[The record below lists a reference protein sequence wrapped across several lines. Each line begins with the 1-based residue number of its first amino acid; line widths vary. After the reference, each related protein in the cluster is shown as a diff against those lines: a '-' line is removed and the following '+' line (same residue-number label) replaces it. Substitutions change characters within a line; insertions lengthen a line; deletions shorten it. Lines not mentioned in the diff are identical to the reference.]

1 MPANILKV
9 ALDVPLDRLFDYL
22 DGGFHA
28 QIGQRV
34 VVPFGRR
41 SVVGV
46 VVGIAD
52 TSEFALEKLKTITG
66 VFHDEQPLDAETFG
80 LIRFCADYYQ
90 YPFGQALLA
99 SLPARLRQTEPATAR
114 KQFLYAL
121 TPHGEQAKE
130 DEIPARQAVQR
141 KVFSA
146 LKQGKLNE
154 LALKEISTSWRKAIE
169 VLQQQGWVNAEQV
182 LAGFGSMNTA
192 VPSPAL
198 NDEQSAA
205 VSQVV
210 ASAKAFKPFLLHGIT
225 GSGKTEVYMQI
236 LQQMLADNDG
246 QALVLVPEINLTP
259 QLEAR
264 FRNRL
269 PHLPLVSL
277 HSNLSESE
285 RLQNWR
291 LAQSGQARIIIG
303 TRLAV
308 FTPIPKLKVVM
319 VDEEHDGSYKQQDS
333 MRYHARDVAMVRAQR
348 AKVPIVM
355 GSATPALET
364 WQNAQT
370 GKYTLL
376 NLNHRAVAQSAL
388 PNIRCVD
395 TIKQESTNG
404 LTPVLVHAMRERL
417 EKGEQSL
424 LFINRRGY
432 SPVLLCNACHWIAPC
447 MRCSSRL
454 VVHLKQGRLRCHHCG
469 HEQKIVRQCPSCG
482 NADLHPTGHGTQRLE
497 ETLKQLFPSARI
509 QRVDRDSTSRK
520 EALNDILNAVH
531 DNKIDIL
538 VGTQMLAKGHDFPNL
553 TLVGVIDTDSA
564 LFSPDFRASERLF
577 AQLMQVSG
585 RAGRAEKPGEVLIQT
600 TFPAHPLFN
609 ALRSQDYPAYA
620 QTLLQEREMA
630 QFPPF
635 CYLAL
640 LRAEASNYRD
650 VEAFLNMAFEAAR
663 KLSTNLNAKV
673 LTYDPMRSQ
682 MEKLKGM
689 ERGQILMQANQRGAL
704 QKLLAS
710 LTPQLRESKLGAKV
724 RWSVDVDPMEF

>member
-1 MPANILKV
+1 MQKNILQI

-22 DGGFHA
+22 DGGFDV

-34 VVPFGRR
+34 VVPFGSRK
-41 SVVGV
+41 VVGV
-46 VVGIAD
+46 VAGIAD
-52 TSEFALEKLKTITG
+52 TSEFAIEKLKSIVQ
-66 VFHDEQPLDAETFG
+66 VFDGEPLIDADTFG
-80 LIRFCADYYQ
+80 LLRFCADYYQ

-99 SLPARLRQTEPATAR
+99 SLPTRLRQIEPALSR

-121 TPHGEQAKE
+121 TPEGLQASV
-130 DEIPARQAVQR
+130 DEIPSRQAVQR
-141 KVFSA
+141 KIFTALQQGPLTESMLKDISA
-146 LKQGKLNE
+146 
-154 LALKEISTSWRKAIE
+154 SWRPAIE
-169 VLQQQGWVNAEQV
+169 AFREKGWVFAEQV
-182 LAGFGSMNTA
+182 LAGFKSSNEP
-192 VPSPAL
+192 VPPPQL
-198 NDEQSAA
+198 NEEQTFA
-205 VSQVV
+205 VSQVID
-210 ASAKAFKPFLLHGIT
+210 SANTFKPFLLHGIT

-236 LQQMLADNDG
+236 LQQVLTDPNS

-269 PHLPLVSL
+269 PHFPLVSL
-277 HSNLSESE
+277 HSHLSESE

-308 FTPIPKLKVVM
+308 FTPIPHLKVVL

-348 AKVPIVM
+348 NKVPIVM

-370 GKYTLL
+370 KKYTLL
-376 NLNHRAVAQSAL
+376 SLNARAVAQSTL
-388 PNIRCVD
+388 PNIRCID
-395 TIKQESTNG
+395 TTKQESTNG
-404 LTPVLVHAMRERL
+404 LTPVLMNAMRERL

-432 SPVLLCNACHWIAPC
+432 SPVLLCSACHWIAPC

-520 EALNDILNAVH
+520 EALNDILTAVNANEV
-531 DNKIDIL
+531 DIL
-538 VGTQMLAKGHDFPNL
+538 IGTQMLAKGHDFPNL

-564 LFSPDFRASERLF
+564 LFSPDFRAAERLF

-585 RAGRAEKPGEVLIQT
+585 RAGRAEKAGEVLIQT
-600 TFPAHPLFN
+600 AFPSHHLFN
-609 ALRSQDYPAYA
+609 ALRSQDYSVYA
-620 QTLLQEREMA
+620 KTLLQEREMA

-635 CYLAL
+635 CFLAL

-650 VEAFLNMAFEAAR
+650 VEAFLNFAFELAR
-663 KLSTNLNAKV
+663 SLSQQV
-673 LTYDPMRSQ
+673 LTYDPMRAQ

-689 ERGQILMQANQRGAL
+689 ERGQILMQATKRGAL
-704 QKLLAS
+704 QKLLAA
-710 LTPQLRESKLGAKV
+710 LTPQLRASKLAAKV

>member
-1 MPANILKV
+1 MQKNILQI

-22 DGGFHA
+22 DGGFDV

-34 VVPFGRR
+34 VVPFGVRK
-41 SVVGV
+41 VVGV
-46 VVGIAD
+46 VVGITN
-52 TSEFALEKLKTITG
+52 TSEFAIEKLKSIAQ
-66 VFHDEQPLDAETFG
+66 VFDGEPPLDTETFG
-80 LIRFCADYYQ
+80 LLRFCADYYQ
-90 YPFGQALLA
+90 YPFGQGLLA
-99 SLPARLRQTEPATAR
+99 SLPTRLRQIEPAVSR
-114 KQFLYAL
+114 KQFLYTL
-121 TPHGEQAKE
+121 TPEGLEANI
-130 DEIPARQAVQR
+130 DEIPTRQAVQR
-141 KVFSA
+141 KIFTA
-146 LKQGKLNE
+146 LQQGSLTE
-154 LALKEISTSWRKAIE
+154 AALKEISASWRSAIE
-169 VLQQQGWVNAEQV
+169 AFRAKGWVFAEQV
-182 LAGFGSMNTA
+182 LAGFKSSNAPVPPPLLNEEQTFAVNQVIESANT
-192 VPSPAL
+192 
-198 NDEQSAA
+198 
-205 VSQVV
+205 
-210 ASAKAFKPFLLHGIT
+210 FKPFLLHGIT

-236 LQQMLADNDG
+236 LQQILTDEHS

-269 PHLPLVSL
+269 PHFPLVSL

-308 FTPIPKLKVVM
+308 FTPIPNLKVVL

-370 GKYTLL
+370 GKYQLL
-376 NLNHRAVAQSAL
+376 SLNHRAVAQSAL

-395 TIKQESTNG
+395 TTKQESTNG

-531 DNKIDIL
+531 DTKIDIL

-650 VEAFLNMAFEAAR
+650 VEAFLSFAFEIAR
-663 KLSTNLNAKV
+663 GLSQQV

-704 QKLLAS
+704 QKLLAT

>member
-1 MPANILKV
+1 MQKNILQI

-22 DGGFHA
+22 DGGFDV

-34 VVPFGRR
+34 VVPFGSRK
-41 SVVGV
+41 VVGV
-46 VVGIAD
+46 VAGIAD
-52 TSEFALEKLKTITG
+52 TSEFAIEKLKSIVQ
-66 VFHDEQPLDAETFG
+66 VFDGEPLIDADTFG
-80 LIRFCADYYQ
+80 LLRFCADYYQ

-99 SLPARLRQTEPATAR
+99 SLPTRLRQIEPALSR

-121 TPHGEQAKE
+121 IPEGLQASV
-130 DEIPARQAVQR
+130 DEIPSRQAVQR
-141 KVFSA
+141 KIFTALQQGPLTESMLKDISA
-146 LKQGKLNE
+146 
-154 LALKEISTSWRKAIE
+154 SWRPAIE
-169 VLQQQGWVNAEQV
+169 AFREKGWVFGEQV
-182 LAGFGSMNTA
+182 LAGFKSSNEP
-192 VPSPAL
+192 VPPPQL
-198 NDEQSAA
+198 NEEQTFA
-205 VSQVV
+205 VSQVID
-210 ASAKAFKPFLLHGIT
+210 SANTFKPFLLHGIT

-236 LQQMLADNDG
+236 LQQVLTDPNS

-269 PHLPLVSL
+269 PHFPLVSL

-308 FTPIPKLKVVM
+308 FTPIPHLKVVL

-348 AKVPIVM
+348 NKVPIVM

-370 GKYTLL
+370 KKYTLL
-376 NLNHRAVAQSAL
+376 SLNARAVAQSTL
-388 PNIRCVD
+388 PNIRCID
-395 TIKQESTNG
+395 TTKQESTNG
-404 LTPVLVHAMRERL
+404 LTPVLMNAMRERL

-432 SPVLLCNACHWIAPC
+432 SPVLLCSACHWIAPC

-469 HEQKIVRQCPSCG
+469 HEQKIVSQCPSCG

-520 EALNDILNAVH
+520 EALNDILTAVNANEV
-531 DNKIDIL
+531 DIL
-538 VGTQMLAKGHDFPNL
+538 IGTQMLAKGHDFPNL

-564 LFSPDFRASERLF
+564 LFSPDFRAAERLF

-585 RAGRAEKPGEVLIQT
+585 RAGRAEKAGEVLIQT
-600 TFPAHPLFN
+600 AFPSHHLFN
-609 ALRSQDYPAYA
+609 ALRSQDYSVYA
-620 QTLLQEREMA
+620 KTLLQEREMA

-635 CYLAL
+635 CFLAL

-650 VEAFLNMAFEAAR
+650 VEAFLNFAFELAR
-663 KLSTNLNAKV
+663 SLSQQV
-673 LTYDPMRSQ
+673 LTYDPMRAQ

-689 ERGQILMQANQRGAL
+689 ERGQILMQATKRGAL
-704 QKLLAS
+704 QKLLAA
-710 LTPQLRESKLGAKV
+710 LTPQLRASKLAAKV

>member
-1 MPANILKV
+1 MPKNILKV

-22 DGGFHA
+22 DGGFSV
-28 QIGQRV
+28 QVGQRV

-41 SVVGV
+41 NVVGV
-46 VVGIAD
+46 VIEKSD
-52 TSEFALEKLKTITG
+52 SSEFALEKLKTIIQ
-66 VFHDEQPLDAETFG
+66 VFDDELAIDSSTFS
-80 LIRFCADYYQ
+80 LLKFCADYYQ

-99 SLPARLRQTEPATAR
+99 SLPTRLRQTEPAVSR
-114 KQFLYAL
+114 KQYLYSL
-121 TPHGEQAKE
+121 TPEGVGA
-130 DEIPARQAVQR
+130 DLDLIPARQSVQR
-141 KVFSA
+141 KIFAA
-146 LKQGKLNE
+146 LKQSTLSE
-154 LALKEISTSWRKAIE
+154 SALKEISASWRQAIE
-169 VLQQQGWVNAEQV
+169 AFRVQGWVHAEQV
-182 LAGFGSMNTA
+182 LAGFKSAMQA
-192 VPSPAL
+192 APPPPL
-198 NDEQSAA
+198 NDEQQIAVNAVTEAA
-205 VSQVV
+205 NT
-210 ASAKAFKPFLLHGIT
+210 FKPFLLHGIT

-236 LQQMLADNDG
+236 LQQTLADNDG

-277 HSNLSESE
+277 HSNLGESE

-308 FTPIPKLKVVM
+308 FTPIPNLKIVM

-348 AKVPIVM
+348 SKVPIVM

-364 WQNAQT
+364 WHNAQS

-376 NLNHRAVAQSAL
+376 SLHSRAVAQSAL
-388 PNIRCVD
+388 PNIRCID
-395 TIKQESTNG
+395 TTKQESTNG
-404 LTPVLVHAMRERL
+404 LTQVLVHAMRERL
-417 EKGEQSL
+417 AKGEQSL

-432 SPVLLCNACHWIAPC
+432 SPVLLCSACHWIAPC

-497 ETLKQLFPSARI
+497 ETLKALFPEARI

-520 EALNDILNAVH
+520 EALNDILTAVH
-531 DNKIDIL
+531 DNEIDIL
-538 VGTQMLAKGHDFPNL
+538 IGTQMLAKGHDFPNL

-564 LFSPDFRASERLF
+564 LFSPDFRAAERLF

-600 TFPAHPLFN
+600 AFPSHHLFN
-609 ALRSQDYPAYA
+609 ALRTQDYPAYA
-620 QTLLQEREMA
+620 QTLLQEREIA
-630 QFPPF
+630 QFPPY

-640 LRAEASNYRD
+640 IKAESTQYRE
-650 VEAFLNMAFEAAR
+650 VEQFLNFAFELAR
-663 KLSTNLNAKV
+663 QLSDQV
-673 LTYDPMRSQ
+673 LTYDPMRAQ

-689 ERGQILMQANQRGAL
+689 ERGHILMQATQRGAL
-704 QKLLAS
+704 QKLLAA
-710 LTPQLRESKLGAKV
+710 LTPQLRASKLAAKV
-724 RWSVDVDPMEF
+724 RWNIDVDPMEF

>member
-1 MPANILKV
+1 MPKNILKV

-22 DGGFHA
+22 DGGFSV
-28 QIGQRV
+28 QVGQRV

-41 SVVGV
+41 NFVGV
-46 VVGIAD
+46 VIEKSD
-52 TSEFALEKLKTITG
+52 SSEFALEKLKTIIQ
-66 VFHDEQPLDAETFG
+66 VFDDELPIDISTFS
-80 LIRFCADYYQ
+80 LLKFCADYYQ

-99 SLPARLRQTEPATAR
+99 SLPTRLRQTEPAVSR
-114 KQFLYAL
+114 KQYLYSL
-121 TPHGEQAKE
+121 TPEGMGA
-130 DEIPARQAVQR
+130 DPDLIPARQSVQR
-141 KVFSA
+141 KVFAA
-146 LKQGKLNE
+146 LQQSTLSE
-154 LALKEISTSWRKAIE
+154 SALKEISASWRQAIE
-169 VLQQQGWVNAEQV
+169 AFRVQGWVHAEQV
-182 LAGFGSMNTA
+182 LAGFKSAMEA
-192 VPSPAL
+192 APPPPL
-198 NDEQSAA
+198 NDEQQVAVNAVTEAA
-205 VSQVV
+205 NT
-210 ASAKAFKPFLLHGIT
+210 FKPFLLHGIT

-236 LQQMLADNDG
+236 LQQALADNDG

-277 HSNLSESE
+277 HSNLGESE

-308 FTPIPKLKVVM
+308 FTPIPNLKIVM

-348 AKVPIVM
+348 SKVPIVM

-364 WQNAQT
+364 WHNAQS
-370 GKYTLL
+370 GKYSLL
-376 NLNHRAVAQSAL
+376 SLHSRAVAQSAL
-388 PNIRCVD
+388 PNIRCID
-395 TIKQESTNG
+395 TTKQESTNG
-404 LTPVLVHAMRERL
+404 LTQVLVHAMRERL
-417 EKGEQSL
+417 AKGEQSL

-432 SPVLLCNACHWIAPC
+432 SPVLLCSACHWIAPC

-497 ETLKQLFPSARI
+497 ETLKALFPEARI

-520 EALNDILNAVH
+520 EALNDILTAVH
-531 DNKIDIL
+531 DNEIDIL
-538 VGTQMLAKGHDFPNL
+538 IGTQMLAKGHDFPNL

-564 LFSPDFRASERLF
+564 LFSPDFRAAERLF

-600 TFPAHPLFN
+600 AFPSHHLFN
-609 ALRSQDYPAYA
+609 ALRTQDYPAYA

-630 QFPPF
+630 QFPPY

-640 LRAEASNYRD
+640 IKAESTQYRE
-650 VEAFLNMAFEAAR
+650 VEQFLNFAFELAR
-663 KLSTNLNAKV
+663 QLSDQV
-673 LTYDPMRSQ
+673 LTYDPMRAQ

-689 ERGQILMQANQRGAL
+689 ERGHILMQATQRGAL
-704 QKLLAS
+704 QKLLAA
-710 LTPQLRESKLGAKV
+710 LTPQLRASKLAAKV
-724 RWSVDVDPMEF
+724 RWNIDVDPMEF